1 MNHASDNRIGLAVLS
16 VPPSQEFMTAARSD
30 GRDIHEDRLPG
41 RRAAAEVATLA
52 AGLTELAWAF
62 GGGPADGP
70 KVMDET
76 PVLTLR

>member
-1 MNHASDNRIGLAVLS
+1 MVASGAADDVL
-16 VPPSQEFMTAARSD
+16 PAAAL
-30 GRDIHEDRLPG
+30 GRLPSLSG
-41 RRAAAEVATLA
+41 ARLYVTTWDYDGGFRALA
-52 AGLTELAWAF
+52 PQPQAWAF